1 MMNRDMQAVCIK
13 RMKDI
18 VGVYGEGF
26 KLIQLSNENIE
37 KALLK
42 IVDVGIK
49 ANVILSS
56 TVKDALYNLENFRP
70 EIRSAFEY
78 QLFNVWHNAFKTL
91 DIDQSDDVEPEV
103 LSPIAEKVSEAEE
116 NVEEVAS
123 SEEPEPEAE
132 EIVEVVTSSEA
143 PEPEAEQTF
152 DEQAS
157 VQQPEPIEKEPAIEY
172 VEATEKQG
180 VELEPHI
187 SEQSVIDHADEPEES
202 LKRIQ
207 RDWFDLILDISASFM
222 QFFMRLITKKNTSE
236 N

>member
-1 MMNRDMQAVCIK
+1 MMNMDMQTVCIR

-18 VGVYGEGF
+18 VGVYGEEF
-26 KLIQLSNENIE
+26 NLIQISNENIE

-42 IVDVGIK
+42 IVDVRIK
-49 ANVILSS
+49 ANVIFSS

-70 EIRSAFEY
+70 EIRSALEN
-78 QLFNVWHNAFKTL
+78 QLFNVWHNAFKTF

-116 NVEEVAS
+116 IVKEAAS

-132 EIVEVVTSSEA
+132 E
-143 PEPEAEQTF
+143 TF
-152 DEQAS
+152 EEQAS
-157 VQQPEPIEKEPAIEY
+157 VQQPEPIEKESAIEY
-172 VEATEKQG
+172 VEATEQQG
-180 VELEPHI
+180 VEMEPHI
-187 SEQSVIDHADEPEES
+187 SEQSVVDHADEPEES

-207 RDWFDLILDISASFM
+207 RDWFDLILNISASFT
-222 QFFMRLITKKNTSE
+222 QFFMRLITKKNISK

>member
-1 MMNRDMQAVCIK
+1 MMNRDMQTVCIK

-18 VGVYGEGF
+18 VGVYGEEF
-26 KLIQLSNENIE
+26 NLIQISNENIE

-42 IVDVGIK
+42 IFDARIK

-70 EIRSAFEY
+70 EIRSALEY

-116 NVEEVAS
+116 IIEEVAS

-132 EIVEVVTSSEA
+132 K
-143 PEPEAEQTF
+143 TF
-152 DEQAS
+152 EEQAS
-157 VQQPEPIEKEPAIEY
+157 VQQPEPIEKESAIEY
-172 VEATEKQG
+172 VEATEQQG

-187 SEQSVIDHADEPEES
+187 SEQSVVDHADEPEES

-207 RDWFDLILDISASFM
+207 RDWFDLILNISASFT
-222 QFFMRLITKKNTSE
+222 QFFMRLITKKNISK